1 LTSSEGRAKESLE
14 ESFKKSEM
22 KVKELEGRVMDLEK
36 RYWPKSNWAQ
46 LISVES

>member
-36 RYWPKSNWAQ
+36 KILAKK
-46 LISVES
+46 